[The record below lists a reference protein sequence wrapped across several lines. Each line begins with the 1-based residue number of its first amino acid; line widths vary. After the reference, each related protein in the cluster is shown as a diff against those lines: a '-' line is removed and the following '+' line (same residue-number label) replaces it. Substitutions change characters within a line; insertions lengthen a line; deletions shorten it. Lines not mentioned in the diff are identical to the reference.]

1 MKLFYI
7 MFNRVDSN
15 RTKKF
20 FLLKNEM
27 SQKRSLEIEDNDTHC
42 KNFKLDSKKIKEK
55 ILKHNPSLHLKQH
68 KVQKFLLIFL

>member
-1 MKLFYI
+1 
-7 MFNRVDSN
+7 
-15 RTKKF
+15 
-20 FLLKNEM
+20 M
-27 SQKRSLEIEDNDTHC
+27 SQKRNLEIKDNDTHC